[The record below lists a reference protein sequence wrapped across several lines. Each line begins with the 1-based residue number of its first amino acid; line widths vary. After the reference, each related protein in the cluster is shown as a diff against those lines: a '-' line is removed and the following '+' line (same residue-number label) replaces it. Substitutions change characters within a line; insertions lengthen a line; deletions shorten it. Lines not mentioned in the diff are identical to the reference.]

1 MRPRKAPRTP
11 EISRCR
17 SPPRS
22 GQSQPAP
29 STEAPPV
36 DEQRSTKS
44 ARAKVLGK
52 NSQKGPPAGK
62 RAKKERT
69 GGGSPRRPRAFWGPG
84 AAFWG
89 FLGAWGAVGKKAGN
103 GPNRTRLIEIGLPF
117 RLLSLVLS
125 CLLTLYTAVMSF
137 EILFPF
143 GLWVFE
149 PDWLLNHSQLV

>member
-103 GPNRTRLIEIGLPF
+103 GPNRTRLIEIGLPRP
-117 RLLSLVLS
+117 RLHGVRSS
-125 CLLTLYTAVMSF
+125 LYTGHPIGFSV
-137 EILFPF
+137 LF
-143 GLWVFE
+143 
-149 PDWLLNHSQLV
+149 LLGCRRNGRLASVALREAGP

>member
-1 MRPRKAPRTP
+1 MSEPTQVGSKSA
-11 EISRCR
+11 
-17 SPPRS
+17 
-22 GQSQPAP
+22 AP

-103 GPNRTRLIEIGLPF
+103 GPNRTRLIEIGLLAP
-117 RLLSLVLS
+117 RG
-125 CLLTLYTAVMSF
+125 AA
-137 EILFPF
+137 
-143 GLWVFE
+143 GKKAGKK
-149 PDWLLNHSQLV
+149 